1 MHAKENENEAN
12 FSTEFV
18 DRSDS
23 FDLFELFGIEPPV
36 IEKWCPANS
45 EFRIRNESYFCSIS
59 LLFIVLWEYLGQ
71 LRDIPSRYYRYRV
84 GITDHNSD
92 SLPGSPGGP

>member
-36 IEKWCPANS
+36 IEK
-45 EFRIRNESYFCSIS
+45 
-59 LLFIVLWEYLGQ
+59 
-71 LRDIPSRYYRYRV
+71 
-84 GITDHNSD
+84 
-92 SLPGSPGGP
+92 